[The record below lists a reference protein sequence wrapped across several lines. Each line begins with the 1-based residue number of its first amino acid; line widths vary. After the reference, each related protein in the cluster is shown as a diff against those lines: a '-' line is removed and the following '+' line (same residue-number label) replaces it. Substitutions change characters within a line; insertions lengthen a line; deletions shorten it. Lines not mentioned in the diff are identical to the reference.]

1 MVDESAGGCT
11 GRCRPRDYVQAAGT
25 TVRESARSLVCQDCR
40 DSAKPCRSCFDATVG
55 VVVVDVDGGYD
66 GDDDDDVGVAVDC
79 EGMSDSDGG
88 GG

>member
-1 MVDESAGGCT
+1 M
-11 GRCRPRDYVQAAGT
+11 
-25 TVRESARSLVCQDCR
+25 RESARSLVCQDCR

-55 VVVVDVDGGYD
+55 VVVVDGGYD